1 MRICIESFCE
11 KQAYKAIEAVMF
23 AIIKKKNHALKYGV
37 IEIALTYRTLNI
49 LG

>member
-23 AIIKKKNHALKYGV
+23 AIIKKNHALKYGV